1 MDFKDAELNRSRNRN
16 RLIDIRLTEEGKEII
31 VLILQP
37 VVINPEEQN

>member
-16 RLIDIRLTEEGKEII
+16 RLIDIRLTEEGKEK
-31 VLILQP
+31 LILQP